1 MGNFRILAVLSFIA
15 FVVSLILVVSFSFAS
30 AAADVPAFSLNDVY
44 ASALGKAERIGISE
58 QDVVIADRG
67 KDKALAALLPRLSAF
82 YSSIHYSDAKTAGTM
97 ILQPDNLR
105 NYGARVDYTLSLG
118 GKEFFV
124 RNAASLAAD
133 RGRLDSEAVKEA
145 YLITVA
151 GAYFDVL
158 RTRKLAEISRAA
170 IERLTKYRNAAA
182 TRLRIGEVTKTA
194 VLRAE
199 AELSGAQS
207 ELIRTENLHIYT
219 TALLARLAGLPESY
233 ELKEPTKEDE
243 ERLDT
248 VVPGCSPLSV
258 FCARER
264 AFIDRPEMKAA
275 DLLVSASKAQLNAV
289 RSSYFPTVSVEG
301 VYSRLDQRPDSILTN
316 KESIY
321 GGVRFNLPIFEG
333 GLRVAESGEA
343 QAKLRQAELTMSD
356 VRKTI
361 ALEVEQAYLD
371 LITLRGMLKSLSDQV
386 SFARDNYHAVSRQ
399 FEFGLANSL
408 DVFDAN
414 DVLVSAERQYSS
426 AWYNYFVA
434 LIKIQRSAG
443 SFIKTIALPTQQR

>member
-1 MGNFRILAVLSFIA
+1 MGNVRILAVLSFIA
-15 FVVSLILVVSFSFAS
+15 FVVSLILVVSFSFA
-30 AAADVPAFSLNDVY
+30 AAADVPAISLNDVY
-44 ASALGKAERIGISE
+44 ASALDKAERIGISG

-97 ILQPDNLR
+97 ILQPDALR

-118 GKEFFV
+118 GKEFFA

-158 RTRKLAEISRAA
+158 RTRKLAEISRVS
-170 IERLTKYRNAAA
+170 IERLTKYREAAS
-182 TRLRIGEVTKTA
+182 TRLKIGEVTKTA

-199 AELSGAQS
+199 AELSGARS
-207 ELIRTENLHIYT
+207 ELIRIENLHLYT

-243 ERLDT
+243 ERLDA
-248 VVPGCSPLSV
+248 VVPGCLPLSV
-258 FCARER
+258 LCARER

-275 DLLVSASKAQLNAV
+275 DLLVSVSKAQLNAV

-301 VYSRLDQRPDSILTN
+301 VYSRLDQRPDSVLTN

-321 GGVRFNLPIFEG
+321 GGVRLSLPIFEG

-343 QAKLRQAELTMSD
+343 QAKLRQAELNLSD

-361 ALEVEQAYLD
+361 ALEVEQSYLD
-371 LITLRGMLKSLSDQV
+371 LVTQRGMLKSLSDQV
-386 SFARDNYHAVSRQ
+386 SFARENYHAVSRQ

-414 DVLVSAERQYSS
+414 DLLVSAERQHSS

-434 LIKIQRSAG
+434 LIKMQRSAG
-443 SFIKTIALPTQQR
+443 SFIKTIALPTQQK